1 MIFECELEFWFR
13 DVQKSRMPILPLK
26 YDMFYFVPLNSILW
40 NIKTLRKEEWKEKGK
55 QDMSNGG
62 KKKKGKCII
71 LYLWTTLTI

>member
-1 MIFECELEFWFR
+1 
-13 DVQKSRMPILPLK
+13 MPILPLK

-62 KKKKGKCII
+62 KKKERKVHYIVSVDYTDYLICNNI
-71 LYLWTTLTI
+71 LTYLYCGYLVY